1 MEEHTRKFIERNEA
15 KNDSAADQN
24 WMALEEKYNEIVI
37 AACTADEALTSKQ
50 KSLYRACT
58 LTVMQ
63 EIVRRQLR
71 RKLDEETY

>member
-1 MEEHTRKFIERNEA
+1 MDDRTKKRVERNEA

-37 AACTADEALTSKQ
+37 AACTADEALTSSQ
-50 KSLYRACT
+50 MSLYRACT
-58 LTVMQ
+58 LQVMQ

-71 RKLDEETY
+71 RKLDEGTY

>member
-1 MEEHTRKFIERNEA
+1 MEERIRKFVERNEA

-37 AACTADEALTSKQ
+37 AACTDDEALTSKQ
-50 KSLYRACT
+50 KSLYRACI

-71 RKLDEETY
+71 RKLDDGTY